1 MSFRSWPLMLSCHQ
15 PFLCCYKVRAARA
28 TTSIAPTG
36 DPTAMSAEP
45 DDALFRGKPPQHAGY
60 VAICLG
66 FGAGFSWE
74 MAMITLWSFS
84 KAAIEKASVPTSLVV
99 LTDTPQLLERHRA
112 AIPSLRVQTYNLT
125 VLRKVERIERT
136 LAPPD
141 AGWFRFPLQ
150 ATYVQRFCRDAE
162 LVLLFDL
169 KDVLFQSSPF
179 ALAPRSNNG
188 RPLDTLTSF
197 TEMWQLRRGSW
208 NHKKMAPFNRSYPQL
223 INRIIDQKP
232 LGLNDGLLMG
242 PPRVVT
248 RYVRELSSGV
258 LGLKPAPAQ
267 LEGLDQG
274 LHNILVYKTKLPMN
288 QREGGPR
295 EESASTAVPPH
306 TIIAMNLQGNCP
318 VLTMHMI
325 DPNIY
330 SCDSVDRAVPG
341 SSIFRLRSVAS
352 GEPFVMVH
360 QWNRAPETVQR
371 AVLCHHRHLLSMSKL
386 RCGPTTSCAP
396 WKPEKLLVQP
406 DEREV
411 LQKFAY
417 PRSWRGWCPGKK
429 CITEDT
435 DKIGLL

>member
-1 MSFRSWPLMLSCHQ
+1 
-15 PFLCCYKVRAARA
+15 
-28 TTSIAPTG
+28 
-36 DPTAMSAEP
+36 MSAEP
-45 DDALFRGKPPQHAGY
+45 DDALFPFGEPPQHVGH

-66 FGAGFSWE
+66 FGTGFSWE
-74 MAMITLWSFS
+74 MGMITLWSFF
-84 KAAIEKASVPTSLVV
+84 KAALEKASVPTSLVV

-112 AIPSLRVQTYNLT
+112 AIPRLQVQTYNLS
-125 VLRKVERIERT
+125 VLRNVERIERT

-150 ATYVQRFCRDAE
+150 ATYVQRFCRNAE

-179 ALAPRSNNG
+179 ALAPRSKIDG

-208 NHKKMAPFNRSYPQL
+208 NHKKMVPFNRSFPQL
-223 INRIIDQKP
+223 INGILDRKL
-232 LGLNDGLLMG
+232 LGLNNGLLMG
-242 PPRVVT
+242 PPRVVK
-248 RYVRELSSGV
+248 RYVRELSGGV
-258 LGLKPAPAQ
+258 LGLTPAPAQ

-274 LHNILVYKTKLPMN
+274 LHNILVYKTKLQIN
-288 QREGGPR
+288 QREEGPR
-295 EESASTAVPPH
+295 EESASAAVPPH

-371 AVLCHHRHLLSMSKL
+371 AVLCHHRHLLSMSLL
-386 RCGPTTSCAP
+386 RCGPSTSCAP
-396 WKPEKLLVQP
+396 WKPEKVLVQQ

-417 PRSWRGWCPGKK
+417 PRSWRSMCPARK
-429 CITEDT
+429 CITADS
-435 DKIGLL
+435 DRIGLL